1 MTGVEDAVEARLERL
16 TGERVAERLWARDG
30 SLWAESQKKPDEVA
44 AWLGW
49 LALPDAMSERVT
61 ELEHL
66 ARDVR
71 EDGYRRAAVLGM
83 GGSSLAP
90 ELFSRVFG
98 WAGGPAGTGSASADG
113 LELRILDSTHPD
125 VVRGFRSWASEQ
137 RTLFVVSSKSGST
150 TEPNAFQAAMAE
162 IAPAL
167 DFLAITDP
175 GTALAELARAQ
186 EFRGI
191 VEAPPDVGGRYSA
204 LTVFGL
210 VPAVLAGVDIRGLLD
225 RARAM
230 AGACRTDDAT
240 DNPGLRLG
248 AFLGETALHGRDKLT
263 IVTPDRLASF
273 GDWAEQLIAE
283 STGKNGTGI
292 VPIVGEPLAD
302 AEAYADDRAFVFLRL
317 ADDPDRQAELRAR
330 LADLGHPVQE
340 LVLVD
345 PLDVGGEFV
354 RWEVA
359 TAVAGIV
366 LGIDPFDQPNVQESK
381 DATKELLEAY
391 RSKGALPQPMPLV
404 SEPGLAVTADPSAI
418 GDEPVS
424 VEGAVAQLLSL
435 ARPGH
440 DYVAILAYVP
450 PDREVEA
457 QLQRI
462 RTRVRDALGVA
473 TTLGFGPRFLH
484 STGQLH
490 KGGPL
495 SGVFLQLTA
504 EPSKDLPIPG
514 WDETFGTLIAAQALG
529 DLQSLQ
535 RRNRRALRL
544 HMDDLHAGLD
554 RLEAMVHDALA
565 VGSATG
571 GATGTKE
578 I

>member
-1 MTGVEDAVEARLERL
+1 MTGVEDAVQARLERL
-16 TGERVAERLWARDG
+16 TVERVAERLWARDG
-30 SLWAESQKKPDEVA
+30 SLWAESQKKPHEVA

-98 WAGGPAGTGSASADG
+98 WAGGPAGTGAASADG

-125 VVRGFRSWASEQ
+125 VVRGFRSWASEH
-137 RTLFVVSSKSGST
+137 RTLFLVSSKSGGT

-162 IAPAL
+162 VAPAL
-167 DFLAITDP
+167 DFVAITDP
-175 GTALAELARAQ
+175 GTVLAELARAQ
-186 EFRGI
+186 EFRAI

-210 VPAVLAGVDIRGLLD
+210 VPAALAGVDLGRLLE
-225 RARAM
+225 RARTM
-230 AGACRTDDAT
+230 ARACRLDDAAA
-240 DNPGLRLG
+240 NPGLRLG
-248 AFLGETALHGRDKLT
+248 AFVGEAALHGRDKLT

-292 VPIVGEPLAD
+292 VPIVGEAVAD
-302 AEAYADDRAFVFLRL
+302 ADDYADDRAFVFLRF
-317 ADDPDRQAELRAR
+317 ADAPDRHAVLCAR
-330 LADLGHPVQE
+330 LSALGHPVAE
-340 LVLVD
+340 LVLD
-345 PLDVGGEFV
+345 GPLDVGGEFV

-359 TAVAGIV
+359 TAVAGMV

-381 DATKELLEAY
+381 DATKALLEAY
-391 RSKGALPQPMPLV
+391 RSNGALPQPMPLV
-404 SEPGLAVTADPSAI
+404 SEPGLAVTADPSALR
-418 GDEPVS
+418 DEPVS
-424 VEGAVAQLLSL
+424 VDGAVAQLLSL
-435 ARPGH
+435 LEPGR
-440 DYVAILAYVP
+440 DYFAILAYLP
-450 PDREVEA
+450 PDREVEE

-462 RTRVRDALGVA
+462 RTRLRDALGVA

-490 KGGPL
+490 KGGPPT
-495 SGVFLQLTA
+495 GVFLQLTA

-535 RRNRRALRL
+535 RRHRRALRL
-544 HMDDLHAGLD
+544 HMDDLRSGLD
-554 RLEAMVHDALA
+554 RLEAMIDDALA
-565 VGSATG
+565 AGSAA
-571 GATGTKE
+571 GAATETKE
-578 I
+578 A